1 MQGGYYMEQNTQQD
15 RAKLLE
21 QQAREYLMRSNDP
34 IFTQYV
40 QQLIPRIQK
49 QPQYVEQLQA
59 ELDKSV
65 EYWHQRQ
72 KLNAE
77 RAESAA
83 AGQIQ
88 ESVQPST
95 QEPMQEQPIGQAV
108 GQPAGQFTGQPTGQF
123 AEQPRGQST
132 VQPAAETVVPG
143 TKKKQNAEYFI
154 GTIAL
159 SVMGG
164 VFILTALVLMGMYFM
179 NGWIKGISLYVVSL
193 GVVLLAELLIRRK
206 LPKLAQIF
214 SAIGMAA
221 LYLSTMINTLSLHN
235 FGMLPAAL
243 IIGVITVGTVLLS
256 RKRDSLIHRLLGI
269 ASCWLCAYPLSMSS
283 GLSMA
288 EVLMVM
294 GLILILSILCA
305 CVPVHRFHTASQLIL
320 FASTTVL
327 FPMVVG
333 CIVWTQSM
341 SVGVGVAAYSVFF
354 LIAHLI
360 LVAQTRYAQIEKQA
374 GHVVKSGGLIAV
386 YIAFILVSG
395 IMTGAGMD
403 DYWRAAETD
412 GYIGIFALTGIVF
425 VITILTVIALRKAE
439 KGWQKWLPCYFFSFV
454 TFCGFSVIENDW
466 GIVICATVLLI
477 AVKILS
483 RLAKGGLAAL
493 DAILTTVYCILL
505 LMNGKEIPYAYVLL
519 AGTILSMFLVHE
531 WSTYQEIVLTFSLAF
546 FALSHLM
553 PMIKL
558 PAFSGILFV
567 SILLFNN
574 VNCMRGKGILVFNVF
589 VLIGQ
594 IGALIGLADPVY
606 RNSYITYLCMFVF
619 VLAYLVLTLQE
630 KYYKNFKHRELIL
643 VIFLTYMALIV
654 KTNIPVINSILIMLI
669 ALVSVTA
676 GFVKKDKPVRI
687 YGLVLSLCTCGKIAL
702 YDYWGAPILQ
712 KTILFFVVGVIALV
726 IAGIYIILEKKC
738 NE

>member
-1 MQGGYYMEQNTQQD
+1 
-15 RAKLLE
+15 
-21 QQAREYLMRSNDP
+21 
-34 IFTQYV
+34 
-40 QQLIPRIQK
+40 
-49 QPQYVEQLQA
+49 
-59 ELDKSV
+59 
-65 EYWHQRQ
+65 
-72 KLNAE
+72 
-77 RAESAA
+77 
-83 AGQIQ
+83 
-88 ESVQPST
+88 
-95 QEPMQEQPIGQAV
+95 
-108 GQPAGQFTGQPTGQF
+108 
-123 AEQPRGQST
+123 
-132 VQPAAETVVPG
+132 
-143 TKKKQNAEYFI
+143 
-154 GTIAL
+154 
-159 SVMGG
+159 
-164 VFILTALVLMGMYFM
+164 
-179 NGWIKGISLYVVSL
+179 
-193 GVVLLAELLIRRK
+193 
-206 LPKLAQIF
+206 
-214 SAIGMAA
+214 
-221 LYLSTMINTLSLHN
+221 
-235 FGMLPAAL
+235 
-243 IIGVITVGTVLLS
+243 
-256 RKRDSLIHRLLGI
+256 
-269 ASCWLCAYPLSMSS
+269 
-283 GLSMA
+283 
-288 EVLMVM
+288 
-294 GLILILSILCA
+294 
-305 CVPVHRFHTASQLIL
+305 
-320 FASTTVL
+320 
-327 FPMVVG
+327 
-333 CIVWTQSM
+333 
-341 SVGVGVAAYSVFF
+341 
-354 LIAHLI
+354 
-360 LVAQTRYAQIEKQA
+360 
-374 GHVVKSGGLIAV
+374 
-386 YIAFILVSG
+386 
-395 IMTGAGMD
+395 MD

-412 GYIGIFALTGIVF
+412 GYIGIFALTGIAF

-477 AVKILS
+477 AVKVLS
-483 RLAKGGLAAL
+483 RLAKGDLAAL

-531 WSTYQEIVLTFSLAF
+531 WSTYQEIVLAFSLAF

-574 VNCMRGKGILVFNVF
+574 VNCMRDKGILVFNVF

-594 IGALIGLADPVY
+594 IGALIDLANPIY

-630 KYYKNFKHRELIL
+630 KYYKNFKHRELII

-669 ALVSVTA
+669 ALVSVTV

>member
-1 MQGGYYMEQNTQQD
+1 MEQNTQQD

-72 KLNAE
+72 QLNAE

-95 QEPMQEQPIGQAV
+95 QEPMQKQPIGQAV
-108 GQPAGQFTGQPTGQF
+108 GQPAGQFTGQQTGQF

-132 VQPAAETVVPG
+132 VQPAAEPVVQG
-143 TKKKQNAEYFI
+143 AKKKQNAEYLI

-159 SVMGG
+159 SVVGG

-179 NGWIKGISLYVVSL
+179 NGWIKGISLYAVSL

-269 ASCWLCAYPLSMSS
+269 AACWLCAYPLSMSS
-283 GLSMA
+283 GLSVA

-320 FASTTVL
+320 LASTTVL
-327 FPMVVG
+327 FPTAVG
-333 CIVWTQSM
+333 CIVWTQGM
-341 SVGVGVAAYSVFF
+341 SVGVAVVAYSVFF
-354 LIAHLI
+354 LIAHLV
-360 LVAQTRYAQIEKQA
+360 LVVQSRYAQIEKQT
-374 GHVVKSGGLIAV
+374 GRVVKSGGLLAI

-412 GYIGIFALTGIVF
+412 GYIGIFALTGIAF

-483 RLAKGGLAAL
+483 RLAKGDLAAL

-574 VNCMRGKGILVFNVF
+574 VNCMRDKGILVFNVF

-594 IGALIGLADPVY
+594 VGALIGLADPVY

-630 KYYKNFKHRELIL
+630 FKHRELIL

>member
-1 MQGGYYMEQNTQQD
+1 MEQNTQQD

-21 QQAREYLMRSNDP
+21 QQAREYLMQSKDP

-72 KLNAE
+72 QLNAE

-95 QEPMQEQPIGQAV
+95 QEHMQK
-108 GQPAGQFTGQPTGQF
+108 QPAGQFTGQPAEQVTAQSSGQF
-123 AEQPRGQST
+123 SA
-132 VQPAAETVVPG
+132 QPAAETVVQG
-143 TKKKQNAEYFI
+143 TKKKQNAEYLI

-159 SVMGG
+159 SVVGG

-320 FASTTVL
+320 LASTTVL
-327 FPMVVG
+327 FPTAVG
-333 CIVWTQSM
+333 CIVWTQGM
-341 SVGVGVAAYSVFF
+341 SVGVAVVAYSVFF
-354 LIAHLI
+354 LIAHLV
-360 LVAQTRYAQIEKQA
+360 LVVQSRYAQIEKQT
-374 GHVVKSGGLIAV
+374 GRVVKSGGLLAI
-386 YIAFILVSG
+386 YIAFILISG

-412 GYIGIFALTGIVF
+412 GYIGIFALTGIAF
-425 VITILTVIALRKAE
+425 VITILTVIAMRKAE

-477 AVKILS
+477 AVKVLS

-493 DAILTTVYCILL
+493 DAIITTVYCILL

-574 VNCMRGKGILVFNVF
+574 VNCMRDKGILVFNVS

-594 IGALIGLADPVY
+594 IGALIALANPIY

-630 KYYKNFKHRELIL
+630 KYYKNFKHRELII